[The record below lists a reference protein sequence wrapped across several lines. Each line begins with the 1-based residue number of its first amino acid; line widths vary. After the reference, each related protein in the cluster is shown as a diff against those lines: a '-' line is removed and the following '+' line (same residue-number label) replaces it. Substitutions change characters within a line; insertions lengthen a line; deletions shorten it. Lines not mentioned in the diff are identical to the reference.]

1 MAPQALRSKPVL
13 FWLSTVAWLAVGCG
27 DGDDNDKSENA
38 APVAEAGGPQLL
50 SSNAAVSLSGS
61 GSFDPDGDP
70 ITYHWTIDTAPEGSS
85 LLDADSPFSVNDER
99 DPSTTFTPDAEGT
112 FVVSLVV
119 IDGLGAVSAP
129 DRTTITISS
138 GSAPVADAGDDQRG
152 NVGDTISLDG
162 SQSWDKLGRDLS
174 YDWSFAQVPGTSA
187 LTGLSSATTAA
198 PSFEPDVSGL
208 YLVALVVDNG
218 LELSRPD
225 TIIVRIN
232 AGDSDAP
239 IADAGDD
246 IEGDDCT
253 HIPLDGSA
261 SYDPNGEPLT
271 YAWDL
276 EERPD
281 GSSAAMDAFADP
293 SAASTSFYPDVDG
306 EYVLSL
312 SVHDGVGW
320 SIPDE
325 IKVFAAEREYNS
337 PASVNP
343 GSTIE
348 YDGGEANCEAT
359 GVSGYFC
366 GRCDSQTITLG
377 SDALI
382 NDPDGDTVQYR
393 WTGESGTSFIDS
405 PNRLVTTAT
414 VSNAQPTAPDACE
427 PNTYTFRLT
436 ATDCTGQESS
446 QTVTHIVNCCG
457 VLYE

>member
-1 MAPQALRSKPVL
+1 MAPQAPRSKTTL
-13 FWLSTVAWLAVGCG
+13 WLTAAALLVAACG
-27 DGDDNDKSENA
+27 GSDDEGEGKNS

-50 SSNAAVSLSGS
+50 SSNASVNLSGS

-70 ITYHWTIDTAPEGSS
+70 ITYHWTIDAAPDGS
-85 LLDADSPFSVNDER
+85 AIIEAESPFSVNDER

-112 FVVSLVV
+112 FIISLVV

-129 DRTTITISS
+129 DRTTVTISS
-138 GSAPVADAGDDQRG
+138 GSAPVADAGDDQNG

-187 LTGLSSATTAA
+187 LTGLSGSTTAS
-198 PSFEPDVSGL
+198 PSFDPDVSGL

-218 LELSRPD
+218 LEVSRPD

-239 IADAGDD
+239 IADAGGDV
-246 IEGDDCT
+246 EGDDCT
-253 HIPLDGSA
+253 NIPIDGSA
-261 SYDPNGEPLT
+261 SFDPNGEPLT

-276 EERPD
+276 EERPE
-281 GSSAAMDAFADP
+281 GSSATMSAFAD
-293 SAASTSFYPDVDG
+293 STAAVTSFYPDVDG
-306 EYVLSL
+306 DYVLSL

-320 SIPDE
+320 SVPDE
-325 IKVFAAEREYNS
+325 VELYAAEREYNS

-343 GSTIE
+343 GSTVE
-348 YDGGEANCEAT
+348 YEGGEANCEAT
-359 GVSGYFC
+359 GVSGYYC
-366 GRCDSQTITLG
+366 GRCEAQTITLG
-377 SDALI
+377 ADALI
-382 NDPDGDTVQYR
+382 NDPDGDTVQYS
-393 WTGESGTSFIDS
+393 WSVESGTSVIAS

-414 VSNAQPTAPDACE
+414 VSNAQPTGPDACE
-427 PNTYTFRLT
+427 PNSYTFRLT